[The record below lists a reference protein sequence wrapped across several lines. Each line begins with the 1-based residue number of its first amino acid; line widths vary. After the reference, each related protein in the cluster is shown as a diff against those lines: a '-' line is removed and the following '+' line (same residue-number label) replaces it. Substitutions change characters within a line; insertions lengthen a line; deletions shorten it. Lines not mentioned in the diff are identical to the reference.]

1 MAKQKLTPKAA
12 AAKLKRDLAYAKTPL
27 RRARKAQN
35 QRIGQS
41 SDKDIHHKPDGSVA
55 KVSIKNNRGNFG
67 KGTKK
72 ENMKKPFKLKYT
84 DGKKASPA
92 KMFGY
97 AEQKQMLADR
107 NANLNQRFDDSMAE
121 QQRQQQQQS
130 MMGPGA
136 MTPQEQMVQDRQD
149 KLDEIKRSIE
159 ELSNR

>member
-12 AAKLKRDLAYAKTPL
+12 AAKKRRDITMAKTPL

-41 SDKDIHHKPDGSVA
+41 SDQDIHHKPDGSVA
-55 KVSIKNNRGNFG
+55 KVSIKDNRGNFG

-72 ENMKKPFKLKYT
+72 ENMKKPFKLKHT

-107 NANLNQRFDDSMAE
+107 DASLNQRFDDSMAE
-121 QQRQQQQQS
+121 QQQQQQQQS
-130 MMGPGA
+130 MFGPGA
-136 MTPQEQMVQDRQD
+136 MTPQEQMLDD
-149 KLDEIKRSIE
+149 IKKKLDK
-159 ELSNR
+159 LSNR

>member
-1 MAKQKLTPKAA
+1 MAEQKLTPKAA
-12 AAKLKRDLAYAKTPL
+12 AAKAKRDLAYAKTPL

-41 SDKDIHHKPDGSVA
+41 SNQDIHHKSDGSVA
-55 KVSIKNNRGNFG
+55 KVSIKDNRGNFG

-72 ENMKKPFKLKYT
+72 ENMKKPFKLKHT

-107 NANLNQRFDDSMAE
+107 DARLNQRFDDSMAE
-121 QQRQQQQQS
+121 QQQQQQQQS
-130 MMGPGA
+130 MFGPGA
-136 MTPQEQMVQDRQD
+136 MTPQEQMLDD
-149 KLDEIKRSIE
+149 IKKKLDK
-159 ELSNR
+159 LSNR

>member
-1 MAKQKLTPKAA
+1 ML
-12 AAKLKRDLAYAKTPL
+12 
-27 RRARKAQN
+27 
-35 QRIGQS
+35 
-41 SDKDIHHKPDGSVA
+41 KDIDIMYLQLDKPKWSNYKFIESYMEFTRFIKHK
-55 KVSIKNNRGNFG
+55 KN
-67 KGTKK
+67 KK
-72 ENMKKPFKLKYT
+72 QQNMKKPFKLKHT

-92 KMFGY
+92 KMFNY
-97 AEQKQMLADR
+97 AEQKQMLTDR
-107 NANLNQRFDDSMAE
+107 DANLNQRFDDSMAE

>member
-41 SDKDIHHKPDGSVA
+41 SDQDIHHKSDGSVA

-72 ENMKKPFKLKYT
+72 ENMKKPFKLKHT

-92 KMFGY
+92 KMFNY
-97 AEQKQMLADR
+97 AEQKQMLTDR
-107 NANLNQRFDDSMAE
+107 DANLNQRFDDSMV
-121 QQRQQQQQS
+121 QQQQQS

-136 MTPQEQMVQDRQD
+136 MRTQEQMVQDRQD

>member
-12 AAKLKRDLAYAKTPL
+12 AAKAKRDLAYAKTPL

-41 SDKDIHHKPDGSVA
+41 SDQDIHHRSDGSVA

-107 NANLNQRFDDSMAE
+107 DARLNQRFDDSMAE
-121 QQRQQQQQS
+121 QQRSMDQQQLVS
-130 MMGPGA
+130 VGA
-136 MTPQEQMVQDRQD
+136 TRTPEQMVQERQD
-149 KLDEIKRSIE
+149 KLDDIKRSIE